1 MAAENQE
8 SEENLSQEVDELLE
22 QGLSQKEIEQRGYS
36 PSLVRQRVRKRVKTG
51 KGAPGGEVKP
61 GEPRSAATIKRQQY
75 PLEVL
80 IKDLELPVLVDGQAP
95 VFDAGV
101 QYGIRS
107 VLVGV
112 RVAQELSAM
121 GVQQALPIINMAKEM
136 RESEGQAARIIAGE
150 LAQATLE
157 SNKQIL
163 AAIGQQAIA
172 QSPNPMLTMMTQ
184 AMQPMFQ
191 KAFGGLMG
199 MFTPKPGQPA
209 LQPEPQP
216 SQTNQ
221 LGEQPAPGPQPQSTQ
236 PTPGVAEMSDEEE
249 EEVFG

>member
-1 MAAENQE
+1 M
-8 SEENLSQEVDELLE
+8 VDEKIVCSVCGRDDFATT
-22 QGLSQKEIEQRGYS
+22 QGLAGH
-36 PSLVRQRVRKRVKTG
+36 VRQKHPGAEV
-51 KGAPGGEVKP
+51 APGGEVKP
-61 GEPRSAATIKRQQY
+61 GQPQTMAVIKKQQS

-80 IKDLELPVLVDGQAP
+80 IKDLELPALVDGQAV

-150 LAQATLE
+150 LAEATLE

-172 QSPNPMLTMMTQ
+172 QSPNPMLAMMTQ
-184 AMQPMFQ
+184 TMQPLLSQAMGNLMTMFQ
-191 KAFGGLMG
+191 
-199 MFTPKPGQPA
+199 PKQPPGS
-209 LQPEPQP
+209 QP
-216 SQTNQ
+216 SQNNQ
-221 LGEQPAPGPQPQSTQ
+221 PGEQPAPGSQPGSQQAT
-236 PTPGVAEMSDEEE
+236 E
-249 EEVFG
+249 EEVKGAFGDG

>member
-1 MAAENQE
+1 MG
-8 SEENLSQEVDELLE
+8 EEKIVCQVCGRDDFKNT
-22 QGLSQKEIEQRGYS
+22 QGLTGHMRLKH
-36 PSLVRQRVRKRVKTG
+36 PSAEVATE
-51 KGAPGGEVKP
+51 GEVKP
-61 GEPRSAATIKRQQY
+61 GQPQTMAVIKRQQS

-80 IKDLELPVLVDGQAP
+80 IKDLELPELVDGQAP

-136 RESEGQAARIIAGE
+136 RESEGQAAKIIAGE

-184 AMQPMFQ
+184 AMQPMLTQ
-191 KAFGGLMG
+191 AMGNLMKA
-199 MFTPKPGQPA
+199 FTPKPGQPSGF
-209 LQPEPQP
+209 LTPQLNQPGTE
-216 SQTNQ
+216 
-221 LGEQPAPGPQPQSTQ
+221 PAPSVDTQ
-236 PTPGVAEMSDEEE
+236 QATE
-249 EEVFG
+249 EEVKEAFQ

>member
-1 MAAENQE
+1 VEKIKCAICGKDDFKTQYGLTQHTNQKHSSAEVATE
-8 SEENLSQEVDELLE
+8 
-22 QGLSQKEIEQRGYS
+22 
-36 PSLVRQRVRKRVKTG
+36 
-51 KGAPGGEVKP
+51 GEVKP
-61 GEPRSAATIKRQQY
+61 GQPQTMAVIKRQQS

-80 IKDLELPVLVDGQAP
+80 IKDLELPELVDGQAP

-136 RESEGQAARIIAGE
+136 RESEGQAAKIIAGE

-184 AMQPMFQ
+184 AMQPMLTQ
-191 KAFGGLMG
+191 AMGNLMKA
-199 MFTPKPGQPA
+199 FTPKPGQPPGS
-209 LQPEPQP
+209 LTPQLNQPGTE
-216 SQTNQ
+216 
-221 LGEQPAPGPQPQSTQ
+221 PAPSVDTQ
-236 PTPGVAEMSDEEE
+236 QATE
-249 EEVFG
+249 EEVKEAFQ